1 MTFVRA
7 EFDTQDTNATHFCK
21 LSLNAQVSGLPANTV
36 ALGDTVS
43 DLLCAGTQLPGFSDL
58 IEAESEAQE
67 QTQLA
72 KLPADLA
79 HVDLENF
86 RDRPVQEEILEL
98 LLLPVED
105 RRFSTCVLIHGMGG
119 TGKVSG
125 LMVFSFVQI
134 DDWR

>member
-43 DLLCAGTQLPGFSDL
+43 DLLCAGTQPPGFSDL

-72 KLPADLA
+72 APKRSVDTLVVKHLPATANVTDL
-79 HVDLENF
+79 
-86 RDRPVQEEILEL
+86 RPMFERSRL
-98 LLLPVED
+98 LQPAAASQLQKYGSKHAFLRLRLADE
-105 RRFSTCVLIHGMGG
+105 
-119 TGKVSG
+119 G
-125 LMVFSFVQI
+125 L
-134 DDWR
+134 